1 LIKEREHIEKELKQ
15 LLEVMEEGQ
24 EKLGLS

>member
-1 LIKEREHIEKELKQ
+1 LIKERVQIEKELKQ